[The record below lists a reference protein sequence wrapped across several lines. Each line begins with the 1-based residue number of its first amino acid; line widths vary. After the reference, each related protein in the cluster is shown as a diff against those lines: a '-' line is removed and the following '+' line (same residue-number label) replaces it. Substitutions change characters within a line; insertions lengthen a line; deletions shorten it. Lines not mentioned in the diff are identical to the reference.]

1 MCWCKP
7 NYLMLFIVL
16 LPAVSLA
23 ESMDEEID
31 YLINSV
37 GRDGCSFIRNDRR
50 YSGREARQHLR
61 SKREL
66 NAHLIDSTEDF
77 IEKLASTSATTRE
90 PYLIRC
96 QGQQQQT
103 ANAWFSALLDKR
115 RSGS

>member
-1 MCWCKP
+1 MNKIA
-7 NYLMLFIVL
+7 YLLFSLALI
-16 LPAVSLA
+16 PAVSLA
-23 ESMDEEID
+23 DTMDEEID

-66 NAHLIDSTEDF
+66 NAHLIESTKDF

-96 QGQQQQT
+96 RGQQQQT

-115 RSGS
+115 RSGA